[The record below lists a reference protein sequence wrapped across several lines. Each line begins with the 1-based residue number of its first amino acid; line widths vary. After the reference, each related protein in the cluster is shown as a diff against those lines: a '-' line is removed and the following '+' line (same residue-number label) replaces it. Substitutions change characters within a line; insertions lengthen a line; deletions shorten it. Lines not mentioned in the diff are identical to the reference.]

1 MVNKI
6 KKEETSVSILFD
18 KFSVF
23 YFGWILIFFK
33 QRELEKLHKR
43 KIEREREREER
54 DRERES
60 VQRQKETEYHKE
72 WEKQEDSVNN
82 LILSFVFF

>member
-1 MVNKI
+1 
-6 KKEETSVSILFD
+6 
-18 KFSVF
+18 
-23 YFGWILIFFK
+23 
-33 QRELEKLHKR
+33 LHKR

-72 WEKQEDSVNN
+72 WEKQEDSVTK
-82 LILSFVFF
+82 LIFLLVYFRVIVISFLKLVSIEANKDALKNTY

>member
-1 MVNKI
+1 M
-6 KKEETSVSILFD
+6 
-18 KFSVF
+18 
-23 YFGWILIFFK
+23 
-33 QRELEKLHKR
+33 HKR

-72 WEKQEDSVNN
+72 WEKQEDSVTN
-82 LILSFVFF
+82 LILLLVYFRVNIICFF